1 MTYGEERLHFPD
13 NLKPE
18 KKSSKGWILIFMA
31 ECIVCGILI
40 IVHAGCAQGIRY
52 NIQCSLPTSN
62 KYMQMGGKIVRGED
76 VISTVQNAVDENDL
90 ICIEVV
96 TLGGT
101 VTFLYTDRTASEE
114 STATLDLIT
123 DRDSQTYVDPVS
135 KFHCSLGSNAA
146 GEVDYIC
153 FVQKK

>member
-18 KKSSKGWILIFMA
+18 KKSSKDWIPVFMIA
-31 ECIVCGILI
+31 WSVLTVVVIWFTHYQLQ
-40 IVHAGCAQGIRY
+40 H
-52 NIQCSLPTSN
+52 N
-62 KYMQMGGKIVRGED
+62 KYLGMDGKVVKGED
-76 VISTVQNAVDENDL
+76 IISTVQDAIEANDL
-90 ICIEVV
+90 VCIEVV

-101 VTFLYTDRTASEE
+101 VAFLHTDRTASEE

-135 KFHCSLGSNAA
+135 KFHCSLGRNAA

-153 FVQKK
+153 FVQK

>member
-13 NLKPE
+13 NLKLE
-18 KKSSKGWILIFMA
+18 KKSSKGWIPVFMVA
-31 ECIVCGILI
+31 WWVLI
-40 IVHAGCAQGIRY
+40 IVVIWFTYYQLQH
-52 NIQCSLPTSN
+52 N
-62 KYMQMGGKIVRGED
+62 KYFGMDSKVVKGED
-76 VISTVQNAVDENDL
+76 VISTVQDAIDENEL

-101 VTFLYTDRTASEE
+101 VTFLHTDRTGVEE
-114 STATLDLIT
+114 SDATLDAIT
-123 DRDSQTYVDPVS
+123 KRDSQTYVDPVS

-153 FVQKK
+153 FIQK

>member
-18 KKSSKGWILIFMA
+18 KKSILCLIPVFMVA
-31 ECIVCGILI
+31 WSVLTVVI
-40 IVHAGCAQGIRY
+40 IWFTHYQL
-52 NIQCSLPTSN
+52 QHN
-62 KYMQMGGKIVRGED
+62 KYFGMDGKVVKGED
-76 VISTVQNAVDENDL
+76 VISIVQDAIEANDL
-90 ICIEVV
+90 VCIDIV

-101 VTFLYTDRTASEE
+101 VAFLHTDRAASEE

-135 KFHCSLGSNAA
+135 KFHCSLGRNAA

-153 FVQKK
+153 FVQK

>member
-18 KKSSKGWILIFMA
+18 KKSILCLIPVFMVA
-31 ECIVCGILI
+31 WSVLTVVI
-40 IVHAGCAQGIRY
+40 IWFTHYQL
-52 NIQCSLPTSN
+52 QHN
-62 KYMQMGGKIVRGED
+62 KYFGMDGKVVKGED
-76 VISTVQNAVDENDL
+76 VISIVQDAIEANDL
-90 ICIEVV
+90 VCIDVV

-101 VTFLYTDRTASEE
+101 VTFLHTDRAASEE

-135 KFHCSLGSNAA
+135 KFHCSLGRNAA

-153 FVQKK
+153 FVQK